1 VLAGSVGFVVHYDQM
16 SPAEQAVV
24 RARWDAGMDRR
35 LAALDLAA
43 EFEAAGES
51 FTELDAKGRAIT
63 QPVARGRSV

>member
-1 VLAGSVGFVVHYDQM
+1 MVHYDQM

-24 RARWDAGMDRR
+24 RARWDVGMDRR

-51 FTELDAKGRAIT
+51 FTELDAAGRVVI
-63 QPVARGRSV
+63 RS